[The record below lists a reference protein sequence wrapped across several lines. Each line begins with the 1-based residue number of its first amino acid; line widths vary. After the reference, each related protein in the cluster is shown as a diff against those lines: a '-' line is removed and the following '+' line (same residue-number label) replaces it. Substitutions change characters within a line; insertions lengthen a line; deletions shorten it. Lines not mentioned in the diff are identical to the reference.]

1 MTAALPPP
9 PAPTEADK
17 AAIALEA
24 RRLMRAAGV
33 ATLATQQDGQPF
45 ASLVTPATTPGCEVL
60 LWLSTL
66 SEHTRHLLR
75 EPRCA
80 LMVQGPP
87 AGANPQTAP
96 RLTVTGL
103 AERVEGDAALKGR
116 WLSRHPYAEMYAGF
130 ADFSLFRMAVQGAH
144 WVGGFAMARR
154 FRAADFLPDPQAVAA
169 IAAAEAD
176 ILGHVNADHADAVAA
191 IARALGGPDSGDWR
205 IASLDV
211 DGCDLTA
218 GEWVLRFCFGHP
230 VREPDG
236 VRRELILAAR
246 AARAGSASSQ

>member
-1 MTAALPPP
+1 MTDTPPP
-9 PAPTEADK
+9 PVPTEADK
-17 AAIALEA
+17 AAMALEA
-24 RRLMRAAGV
+24 RRLLRAAAV
-33 ATLATQQDGQPF
+33 ATLATQHAGQPF

-60 LWLSTL
+60 MWLSTL

-103 AERVEGDAALKGR
+103 AERVAGDGGALKGR
-116 WLSRHPYAEMYAGF
+116 WLSRHPYAELYAGF
-130 ADFSLFRMAVQGAH
+130 ADFSLFRLVIQEAA

-154 FRAADFLPDPQAVAA
+154 FRAADFLPDAEAVAA

-176 ILGHVNADHADAVAA
+176 ILNHVNADHADAVAA
-191 IARALGGPDSGDWR
+191 IAHALGGPAGEWR
-205 IASLDV
+205 MASLDT
-211 DGCDLTA
+211 DGCDLAA
-218 GEWVLRFCFGHP
+218 GEWVLRFCFGRP

-246 AARAGSASSQ
+246 TARGA

>member
-1 MTAALPPP
+1 MDDTPPNGGAA
-9 PAPTEADK
+9 TEK
-17 AAIALEA
+17 AAMALEA
-24 RRLMRAAGV
+24 RRLLRAAAV

-60 LWLSTL
+60 MWLSTL

-103 AERVEGDAALKGR
+103 AERVGEDAALKAR
-116 WLSRHPYAEMYAGF
+116 WLSRHPYAEPYAGF
-130 ADFSLFRMAVQGAH
+130 ADFSLFRFAVHGAS

-154 FRAADFLPDPQAVAA
+154 FRAADLLPDPDAVAA
-169 IAAAEAD
+169 IASAEAE
-176 ILGHVNADHADAVAA
+176 ILGHVNADHPDAVAA
-191 IARALGGPDSGDWR
+191 IARALGGPEGVWR
-205 IASLDV
+205 MASLDV
-211 DGCDLTA
+211 DGCDLAA
-218 GEWVLRFCFGHP
+218 GDCVLRFCFGRP

-236 VRRELILAAR
+236 VRRELILGAR
-246 AARAGSASSQ
+246 AARGA